1 MSTSRFFFASRFG
14 NDGTAELH
22 FWPGSRTMLIKA
34 ADSPSAAPYGMR
46 HAAHAGACGRN
57 VTWGSPSPPEHFE
70 TADAEEEMPKNKIG
84 VLALVLALTMSVS
97 CSRVGKP
104 SDDAITTDVKAKMFS
119 EPALRAA
126 TVNVVSKQGEVTLT
140 GQVPDDAARLAAY
153 KIASETKGV
162 TRVNDQMSVAT
173 AQISVPQAAAPTRE
187 AARAKRIAKAKPS
200 PKPEKPRQTAA
211 AAPASSMAEPAAAVG
226 PPATAPAPPPPQPVT
241 VTVPANAIVTVRTID
256 SIDSKTNQAG
266 QVFKASLDAP
276 IVVDNKVIVPSGA
289 DAYVKLVD
297 AKSAGRV
304 TGRSELGLEL
314 ISIVFQGKTYN
325 VVSSDVKQSGTSRSK
340 QSAERIG
347 GGAALGALIGAVAG
361 GGKGAAIGA
370 AVGGGAGT
378 GVQVFTKGQQ
388 VKIPSETRLDFTLQQ
403 PLDITYLPEKRSRQH
418 SNANQAPAD
427 PNSQNPPT
435 R

>member
-104 SDDAITTDVKAKMFS
+104 S
-119 EPALRAA
+119 
-126 TVNVVSKQGEVTLT
+126 
-140 GQVPDDAARLAAY
+140 
-153 KIASETKGV
+153 
-162 TRVNDQMSVAT
+162 
-173 AQISVPQAAAPTRE
+173 E

-340 QSAERIG
+340 QSAERI
-347 GGAALGALIGAVAG
+347 
-361 GGKGAAIGA
+361 
-370 AVGGGAGT
+370 
-378 GVQVFTKGQQ
+378 
-388 VKIPSETRLDFTLQQ
+388 
-403 PLDITYLPEKRSRQH
+403 
-418 SNANQAPAD
+418 
-427 PNSQNPPT
+427 
-435 R
+435 

>member
-1 MSTSRFFFASRFG
+1 MRFI
-14 NDGTAELH
+14 LH
-22 FWPGSRTMLIKA
+22 SHG
-34 ADSPSAAPYGMR
+34 
-46 HAAHAGACGRN
+46 CGKN
-57 VTWGSPSPPEHFE
+57 TFSGFPSPPEHFE
-70 TADAEEEMPKNKIG
+70 TAVAEEEMHKNKIG
-84 VLALVLALTMSVS
+84 VLALVLMLTMSVS
-97 CSRVGKP
+97 CSRIGKP
-104 SDDAITTDVKAKMFS
+104 SDDAITTDIKAKMFS
-119 EPALRAA
+119 EPALKAA
-126 TVNVVSKQGEVTLT
+126 TVDVVSKQGEVTLT

-162 TRVNDQMSVAT
+162 SRVNDQMSVAT
-173 AQISVPQAAAPTRE
+173 AQISVPQAATPTPE
-187 AARAKRIAKAKPS
+187 AAPARRAARTKNSAKA
-200 PKPEKPRQTAA
+200 EKSRQTAA
-211 AAPASSMAEPAAAVG
+211 ASPASSMAEPVAAAA
-226 PPATAPAPPPPQPVT
+226 PPPSPPAPPSPPQPVT
-241 VTVPANAIVTVRTID
+241 VTVPANTIVTVRTID
-256 SIDSKTNQAG
+256 SIDSKTNQSG

-276 IVVDNKVIVPSGA
+276 IVVDSRVIVPSGA

-314 ISIVFQGKTYN
+314 SSIVFQGKTYN
-325 VVSSDVKQSGTSRSK
+325 VVSSDVKQSGTSRGK

-403 PLDITYLPEKRSRQH
+403 PLDITYLPGKRSRQR
-418 SNANQAPAD
+418 SNADQAPAD
-427 PNSQNPPT
+427 PSSQNPPSN
-435 R
+435 

>member
-1 MSTSRFFFASRFG
+1 MRFI
-14 NDGTAELH
+14 LH
-22 FWPGSRTMLIKA
+22 SHG
-34 ADSPSAAPYGMR
+34 
-46 HAAHAGACGRN
+46 CGKN
-57 VTWGSPSPPEHFE
+57 TFSGFPSPPEHFE
-70 TADAEEEMPKNKIG
+70 TAVAEEEMHKNKIG
-84 VLALVLALTMSVS
+84 VLALVLMLTMSVS
-97 CSRVGKP
+97 CSRIGKP
-104 SDDAITTDVKAKMFS
+104 SDDAITTDIKAKMFS
-119 EPALRAA
+119 DPTLKIA
-126 TVNVVSKQGEVTLT
+126 TVDVVSKQGEVTLT

-162 TRVNDQMSVAT
+162 SRVNDQMSVAT

-211 AAPASSMAEPAAAVG
+211 AAPASSMTEPMAAAAPPAA
-226 PPATAPAPPPPQPVT
+226 APAPPPPQPVT

-266 QVFKASLDAP
+266 QVVKASLDPP
-276 IVVDNKVIVPSGA
+276 IEVDNKVIVPSGA

-388 VKIPSETRLDFTLQQ
+388 E
-403 PLDITYLPEKRSRQH
+403 
-418 SNANQAPAD
+418 D
-427 PNSQNPPT
+427 P
-435 R
+435 

>member
-1 MSTSRFFFASRFG
+1 
-14 NDGTAELH
+14 
-22 FWPGSRTMLIKA
+22 
-34 ADSPSAAPYGMR
+34 MR
-46 HAAHAGACGRN
+46 KH
-57 VTWGSPSPPEHFE
+57 
-70 TADAEEEMPKNKIG
+70 KIS
-84 VLALVLALTMSVS
+84 VLVLVLMLAMSVS
-97 CSRVGKP
+97 CSRIGKP
-104 SDDAITTDVKAKMFS
+104 SDDAITTDIKAKMFS
-119 EPALRAA
+119 EPALKAA
-126 TVNVVSKQGEVTLT
+126 TVDVTSKDGVATLT

-162 TRVNDQMSVAT
+162 SRVNDQMSVAA
-173 AQISVPQAAAPTRE
+173 AQMTVPQPAIPTPEAEPPKRTARLRAAPKAEKSRGVAAASPAAEPT
-187 AARAKRIAKAKPS
+187 
-200 PKPEKPRQTAA
+200 A
-211 AAPASSMAEPAAAVG
+211 AAPA
-226 PPATAPAPPPPQPVT
+226 APPPPQPVT
-241 VTVPANAIVTVRTID
+241 VTVPANTIVTVRTID

-276 IVVDNKVIVPSGA
+276 IVVENRVIVPSGA
-289 DAYVKLVD
+289 DAYVRLVD

-314 ISIVFQGKTYN
+314 NSIVIQGKTYN
-325 VVSSDVKQSGTSRSK
+325 VVSSDVKQTGKSRGK

-403 PLDITYLPEKRSRQH
+403 PLDITYLPGKRARQR
-418 SNANQAPAD
+418 SNADQPPAD
-427 PNSQNPPT
+427 PNSQNPPSN
-435 R
+435 

>member
-1 MSTSRFFFASRFG
+1 MRGACLEDCIPEPDRAKFQERQQCVRLAQTCRMNAFCTIVH
-14 NDGTAELH
+14 TAEI
-22 FWPGSRTMLIKA
+22 PARVA
-34 ADSPSAAPYGMR
+34 
-46 HAAHAGACGRN
+46 
-57 VTWGSPSPPEHFE
+57 PSPPDRSEAVN
-70 TADAEEEMPKNKIG
+70 TEEEMRKDKIA
-84 VLALVLALTMSVS
+84 VLALVLMSAMSVS
-97 CSRVGKP
+97 CSRIGKP
-104 SDDAITTDVKAKMFS
+104 SDDAITRDIKAKMFS
-119 EPALRAA
+119 EPALKAA
-126 TVNVVSKQGEVTLT
+126 TVDVVSKQGEVTLT

-162 TRVNDQMSVAT
+162 SRVNDQMSVAT
-173 AQISVPQAAAPTRE
+173 AQISVPQAAAPTPE
-187 AARAKRIAKAKPS
+187 AAAARRAARTNNSAKTDKS
-200 PKPEKPRQTAA
+200 RQTAA
-211 AAPASSMAEPAAAVG
+211 ASPASSMAEPVAAA
-226 PPATAPAPPPPQPVT
+226 APPPPPQPVT
-241 VTVPANAIVTVRTID
+241 VTVPANTIVTVRTID

-276 IVVDNKVIVPSGA
+276 IVADDRVIVPAGA
-289 DAYVKLVD
+289 DAYIKLVS
-297 AKSAGRV
+297 ASSAGRM

-314 ISIVFQGKTYN
+314 SGIVFQGKTYN
-325 VVSSDVKQSGTSRSK
+325 VVSSDVKQSGASRGK
-340 QSAERIG
+340 RTAERIG

-427 PNSQNPPT
+427 PNSQDPPA